1 MGVVTY
7 GFYCQFFTLPL
18 PKGPF
23 TNQVVIVTGSNSG
36 IGLEAARHYVNL
48 DAKKVI
54 LAVRNLESG
63 NDAKKSIEETT
74 KRLDVVEV
82 WKLDLSSSASVLE
95 FASRVNKDL
104 TRLDV
109 ANLNAGVAF
118 PLFKLSKDGWEQT
131 LQVNVISTSYLA
143 VLLLPKM
150 YATADQFAVTPRL
163 SITASGVHEQA
174 VVTKEMLADG
184 KMIEWLNTE
193 ENVKGQ
199 KSHYQVSKL
208 LELFFV
214 QELAKHI
221 KRRDNGQPKVIVN
234 VVDPG
239 LCHSKLARHITEP
252 GQKRFMTILKAI
264 FARSEEHGSRTIVNG
279 GENDNFETHGK
290 YLTSCAVGT

>member
-7 GFYCQFFTLPL
+7 GLFRQFFSLPL

-63 NDAKKSIEETT
+63 NEAKKFIEETT
-74 KRLDVVEV
+74 TRSDVVEV

-95 FASRVNKDL
+95 FAKRVNKDL
-104 TRLDV
+104 PRLDV
-109 ANLNAGVAF
+109 TNLNAGLASK
-118 PLFKLSKDGWEQT
+118 LFKLSNDGWEET
-131 LQVNVISTSYLA
+131 LQVNVISTVYLA

-150 YATADQFAVTPRL
+150 YRTADQFGVTPRL
-163 SITASGVHEQA
+163 SITASGVHEEA
-174 VVTKEMLADG
+174 KVTKEMFVDG

-193 ENVKGQ
+193 ENVKDR
-199 KSHYQVSKL
+199 STHYEVSKL

-221 KRRDNGQPKVIVN
+221 KRRDSGQPKVIVN
-234 VVDPG
+234 VIDPG
-239 LCHSKLARHITEP
+239 LCHSNLSRHMTEP
-252 GQKRFMTILKAI
+252 GEKLLMTVFKAI

-290 YLTSCAVGT
+290 YLSSCAVST